1 MSDLTPW
8 ERLRAA
14 QLVEGDAPRD
24 EQPHWSGRF
33 LLGMVGWIAALFL
46 LFFLF
51 MAFEQLTR
59 DPNNALPWGWC

>member
-8 ERLRAA
+8 ERLHAA

-46 LFFLF
+46 LFFLGHG
-51 MAFEQLTR
+51 Q
-59 DPNNALPWGWC
+59 WCYPLAGDHHSATEAG